1 MTLNSSSS
9 SKLINGNTVNLVY
22 CLSMVMGD
30 YRQAKKYHPD
40 RNPSASAHE
49 KFQEITKAYETISEE
64 IKQKEIDAKR

>member
-1 MTLNSSSS
+1 
-9 SKLINGNTVNLVY
+9 
-22 CLSMVMGD
+22 MVMGN